1 MNSYLVRAGAASNSA
16 PRMGGSQLAGA
27 RLAVHDRRDLAG
39 RSGVEVANVSFFTVG
54 LKEDPIPPDGT
65 SYFAVGP
72 ADDFAKGAITVT
84 ALPRTGTPGAN
95 LYMEV
100 VQMATRQEAAGLGG
114 IPTYF
119 LDVVVR
125 NNSHASSPNPT
136 TITSYDVLVSVV
148 TP

>member
-1 MNSYLVRAGAASNSA
+1 
-16 PRMGGSQLAGA
+16 
-27 RLAVHDRRDLAG
+27 
-39 RSGVEVANVSFFTVG
+39 
-54 LKEDPIPPDGT
+54 
-65 SYFAVGP
+65 
-72 ADDFAKGAITVT
+72 
-84 ALPRTGTPGAN
+84 
-95 LYMEV
+95 MEV

-125 NNSHASSPNPT
+125 NNSHASGPDPS